1 MGPVTRALATPPPLI
16 DRPPPIIPVRKTGR
30 PWKMDGPAAITRTET
45 LRVPRHDGRAIRK
58 RRTEYNARSR
68 IGAKMRCP
76 KAFADRTAARDPD
89 CRTAEIHIRI
99 APINRVNA
107 PPAPPWPCAC
117 PDINRK
123 RESLAPGTG
132 HATTP
137 HKGRHDHKAACRYR
151 SPIRLFMTAGQVTEH
166 AGAAALPGSLP
177 KAGWLL
183 ADRGHGADCF
193 REASKDRGDKDRG
206 IMPTIPG
213 GRRAA
218 SW

>member
-89 CRTAEIHIRI
+89 CQTAEIHIRI
-99 APINRVNA
+99 APTNRVNA
-107 PPAPPWPCAC
+107 PGTALAVRMPRRQPGKGKSC
-117 PDINRK
+117 P
-123 RESLAPGTG
+123 
-132 HATTP
+132 
-137 HKGRHDHKAACRYR
+137 
-151 SPIRLFMTAGQVTEH
+151 
-166 AGAAALPGSLP
+166 
-177 KAGWLL
+177 
-183 ADRGHGADCF
+183 GHGSCNNA
-193 REASKDRGDKDRG
+193 AQ
-206 IMPTIPG
+206 
-213 GRRAA
+213 RAA
-218 SW
+218 